1 MPGTNLGAYGG
12 EEQQRDRAARGGE
25 PSRAEVA
32 RLEGEGQSGKDAL
45 PAAEGAARQAEQAA
59 AVAELHAG
67 AAQLRAGQAVKQT
80 GTAGQQL
87 ERAEDAAGAAVRTAG
102 QADVLLLDTQ
112 ARRLAAQAG
121 EGQPFGVPGARA
133 SRRSDLHRGFS
144 ATTGALLAV
153 LGGFALYTV
162 RNELVLLLVAAF
174 IAIGL
179 DPAVRW
185 LVRRG
190 LSRPVAVAVIA
201 VIALGLFAGFVAA
214 AFPPLAK
221 EAGQLAQSGPRYAR
235 ELQDQHN
242 TLGRLNAKYHASERI
257 QQALQNGLTVKTAGG
272 LLSAGTAVLSFTFQ
286 LVVTLVLVVYFLADL
301 PRIKQ
306 VLYRLV
312 ALRHR
317 PRFGLLADEV
327 ISRVGGYVLGDLATS
342 IVAIVTSYVL
352 LLILGVPYAL
362 VLSVLTGVL
371 DLIPLVGSSIAG
383 VVVALVALATVSPTA
398 SLITVVFHVI
408 YRLFEDYLLN
418 PRVLRKT
425 VDVSP
430 LVTIIAV
437 ILGGALL
444 GIVGAV
450 VAVPAAAA
458 VQLVLVE
465 VVYPNRD
472 RADR

>member
-1 MPGTNLGAYGG
+1 
-12 EEQQRDRAARGGE
+12 
-25 PSRAEVA
+25 V
-32 RLEGEGQSGKDAL
+32 
-45 PAAEGAARQAEQAA
+45 
-59 AVAELHAG
+59 VELHAG
-67 AAQLRAGQAVKQT
+67 TARLRAGQAQQQT

-87 ERAEDAAGAAVRTAG
+87 ERAEDAAGVAVRTAG

-121 EGQPFGVPGARA
+121 EGEPFGMPGARA
-133 SRRSDLHRGFS
+133 GRRSDLHRGFS

-214 AFPPLAK
+214 AFPPLAR
-221 EAGQLAQSGPRYAR
+221 EASELARNGPRYAR

-242 TLGRLNAKYHASERI
+242 TLGRLNAKYHVSERI

-286 LVVTLVLVVYFLADL
+286 LLVTLVLVVYFLADL

-327 ISRVGGYVLGDLATS
+327 IVRVGGYVLGNVATS
-342 IVAIVTSYVL
+342 IVAIVAIVTSYIL
-352 LLILGVPYAL
+352 LLILGAPYAL
-362 VLSVLTGVL
+362 VLSVLTGIL

-383 VVVALVALATVSPTA
+383 VVVALVALATVSPTS
-398 SLITVVFHVI
+398 SLVTVVFHVF

-418 PRVLRKT
+418 PRVLRRT

-430 LVTIIAV
+430 LVTVFAV
-437 ILGGALL
+437 VLGGALL

-472 RADR
+472 RPTGEPGPAAGRRGWPPGTGRCATAGSGGTRLGSS